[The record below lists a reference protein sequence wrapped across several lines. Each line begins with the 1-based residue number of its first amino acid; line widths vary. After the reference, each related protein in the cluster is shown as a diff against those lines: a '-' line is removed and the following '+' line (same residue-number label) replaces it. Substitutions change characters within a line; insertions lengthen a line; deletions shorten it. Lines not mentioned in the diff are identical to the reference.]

1 MVLDIKGLSQSDRA
15 KRLSIGFG
23 KPSHIDDE
31 VVVTLT
37 LDAWDSGDP
46 QDVNS
51 FAAELLRRV
60 TKQVKAHVRK
70 NPGWGIL
77 GGGASTAVQD
87 FCQDTVLAILSLEKV
102 PNHAEVLFGQYVH
115 RRCLDAAGKLY
126 AKKHSAGSSLDDAE
140 SGDFEAYAEESDPV
154 EPSAESKS
162 PEDFLIEIERAFSR
176 SPQIDY
182 LGGRILLHDPADLP
196 TSIQTLDTMVAL
208 PARAFVPSGF
218 IHGANF
224 AMSRQLIE
232 RLDGFDNRLGA
243 GAELIAGED
252 TDMLVRAS
260 ASGATGRYVPDVVVE
275 HHHRRQRV
283 EEFQQMNRGYAI
295 GRGAYLAKAL
305 LDSTA
310 FDYALKKEYLRQWYW
325 SACKKWGTPK
335 RGEIAHE
342 IYGAAKYIK
351 LAITQGRHVST

>member
-1 MVLDIKGLSQSDRA
+1 MTPEISIVVCTRNRARYLRPTLDSLRRLHAPFAWELILVDSASDDDTAAVLAAFCKDLDNRARLVRAARKGLSVARNAGWRA
-15 KRLSIGFG
+15 
-23 KPSHIDDE
+23 
-31 VVVTLT
+31 
-37 LDAWDSGDP
+37 
-46 QDVNS
+46 
-51 FAAELLRRV
+51 
-60 TKQVKAHVRK
+60 
-70 NPGWGIL
+70 
-77 GGGASTAVQD
+77 
-87 FCQDTVLAILSLEKV
+87 
-102 PNHAEVLFGQYVH
+102 
-115 RRCLDAAGKLY
+115 AAGRII
-126 AKKHSAGSSLDDAE
+126 AFTDD
-140 SGDFEAYAEESDPV
+140 DCYPH
-154 EPSAESKS
+154 
-162 PEDFLIEIERAFSR
+162 EDFLIEIERAFSR